1 MKDEDMGFGEPG
13 YPLQAALGYCITAWE
28 DGFTRVELPIT
39 ELIINRHGIP
49 HGGVYAVLIDTAA
62 GYSGCYAPPG
72 APPVYAMTLSLNTS
86 FVGLPKGDRL
96 IAESRVTGGGRRTF
110 FTSIE
115 LRDELGTLVATGSA
129 VSRYRAGAGNPARLG
144 GA

>member
-1 MKDEDMGFGEPG
+1 MKDEDMGFGEPP
-13 YPLQAALGYCITAWE
+13 YPLQAALGYHITAWE

-39 ELIINRHGIP
+39 ERIINRHGIP

-62 GYSGCYAPPG
+62 GYSGCYAAPG
-72 APPVYAMTLSLNTS
+72 APKRYAMTLSLNTS
-86 FVGLPKGDRL
+86 FVGLPRGERL
-96 IAESRVTGGGRRTF
+96 IAESRVTGGGRKTF

-115 LRDELGTLVATGSA
+115 LRDDLGTLVATGSA
-129 VSRYRAGAGNPARLG
+129 VSRYRSGTGNPAKA